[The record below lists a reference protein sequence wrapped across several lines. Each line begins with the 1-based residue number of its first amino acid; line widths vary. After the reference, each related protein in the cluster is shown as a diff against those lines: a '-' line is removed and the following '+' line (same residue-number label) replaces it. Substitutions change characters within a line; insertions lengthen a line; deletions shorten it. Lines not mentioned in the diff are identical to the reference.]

1 MIRAIAVAIL
11 LLVATPALALE
22 DADYSAAVA
31 ATAKDA
37 IIPGYQAFGE
47 TAKEMQTRLET
58 LCKTPGDDT
67 LKNAQQQ
74 FTALTAAWA
83 RIQYVSFGPIFAH
96 QRAFRIEYWPD
107 KRNVV
112 GRQLAEVLKKQDGSA
127 LEPGR
132 FAAATVGI
140 QGLPA
145 LERLLFEER
154 ALDLVQKDAPGAAF
168 RCRLLAAIA
177 TNLTTIT
184 NEIVAGWTEGD
195 SSFLSR
201 IEDPSE
207 DDEEL
212 PTGRDAA
219 GRLLNDL
226 LTAIIAIRDMKLLAP
241 LGDNVEKAKPR
252 SAEYWRSGQSIAVI
266 EANVYSLLMLF
277 DGERGLAGLLFAQT
291 NGKIPA
297 YQMLGAIHAMRN
309 QVTALGNLNLPLHK
323 IVADPRLRQRAE
335 ALATKLAEMRDILVG
350 RVAPKLNLPIGFNA
364 LDGD

>member
-112 GRQLAEVLKKQDGSA
+112 GRQLAEVLKKQDHAA
-127 LEPGR
+127 LEPER
-132 FAAATVGI
+132 FATTTVGV

-145 LERLLFEER
+145 LERMLFGDD
-154 ALDLVQKDAPGAAF
+154 ALSELKGPGAAF
-168 RCRLLAAIA
+168 RCGLFAAISA
-177 TNLTTIT
+177 NLETIARDV
-184 NEIVAGWTEGD
+184 VAGWTEGD
-195 SSFLSR
+195 AAFLAR
-201 IEDPSE
+201 IEHPSE

-212 PTGRDAA
+212 PSGRDAA

-226 LTAIIAIRDMKLLAP
+226 LTATIAMRDMKLLAP
-241 LGDNVEKAKPR
+241 LGTGLAKAKGQN
-252 SAEYWRSGQSIAVI
+252 AEYWRSGQSVAVLA
-266 EANVYSLLMLF
+266 ANLEGWRAQF
-277 DGERGLAGLLFAQT
+277 FADQ
-291 NGKIPA
+291 G
-297 YQMLGAIHAMRN
+297 LGALLAAQPDGKPTADELAAAVDQASSALQ
-309 QVTALGNLNLPLHK
+309 QVTLPLDK
-323 IVADPRLRQRAE
+323 AVADPAQRKLVE
-335 ALATKLAEMRDILVG
+335 AFAVQLIKMRDLLAGPVTI
-350 RVAPKLNLPIGFNA
+350 KLNIPVGFNA